1 MGPQRREL
9 PAQELWQLLPY
20 GNYGTETI
28 GGWDERF
35 GFRAVRGRFLEN
47 RDGGIFGGKGLN

>member
-28 GGWDERF
+28 GGWDGRF
-35 GFRAVRGRFLEN
+35 GFRAVSGRFLEN
-47 RDGGIFGGKGLN
+47 RGR